1 MNPICTRLIHF
12 HTILL
17 WMMCLILG
25 AASPTELSAKQ
36 RSVIVIDA
44 GHGGKDKGSYWDG
57 VRESRIA
64 LATAKEFEKELR
76 RRGFLTVMTRRT
88 DAFVSLDERV
98 RIANRVPKG
107 ILVSVHY
114 NANTNRSVKG
124 IETYYLSPAG
134 RKLASVMQRTMME
147 KVRSKNRGIKRK
159 SLKVI
164 RDSKHPAILIECG
177 FISNSWERG
186 RASSP
191 WYQKAIAKL
200 MAEGVA
206 RYYGY

>member
-1 MNPICTRLIHF
+1 MSLHQALPCSRALFFLVTMAA
-12 HTILL
+12 LL
-17 WMMCLILG
+17 LTPCE
-25 AASPTELSAKQ
+25 SQAKQ
-36 RSVIVIDA
+36 RNVIIIDA
-44 GHGGKDKGSYWDG
+44 GHGGSDKGSYWGG

-64 LATAKEFEKELR
+64 LATAKELEKELR
-76 RRGFLTVMTRRT
+76 RRGFLTVMTRRSDT
-88 DAFVSLDERV
+88 FVSLEQRA

-114 NANTNRSVKG
+114 NAHTNRTVRG
-124 IETYYLSPAG
+124 IETFYMSSSG

-159 SLKVI
+159 NLKII
-164 RDSKHPAILIECG
+164 RDTKHPAILVECG

-186 RASSP
+186 RANSQ
-191 WYQKAIAKL
+191 WYQKAVAKL

-206 RYYGY
+206 RYFGY